1 MDANKRIV
9 GMDGG
14 GNEIVATV
22 RKYGPVLML
31 VNKESGKT
39 VNMAPIKAPLTIESI
54 TKADA
59 EKLFAFPKL
68 LGRYNRYE
76 VKLNRGKY
84 GLYAKYGEEN
94 ISLNALGNKDA
105 DSITLD
111 DVIKLIE
118 ERNEKYL
125 WAGKEGKIQYLILD
139 GKYGRYINVSD
150 RSKKTSKP
158 LNIKLD
164 ESYDPKTLTMD
175 LVKKIVEE
183 GKINRYKKKIKEAN
197 EEKKP
202 VKEEKKQRLNNFK
215 FLR

>member
-111 DVIKLIE
+111 DPVLRSAIKPDGEVSIYDFQRQLRQDPRWQYTNNARE
-118 ERNEKYL
+118 E
-125 WAGKEGKIQYLILD
+125 
-139 GKYGRYINVSD
+139 VSN
-150 RSKKTSKP
+150 S
-158 LNIKLD
+158 
-164 ESYDPKTLTMD
+164 
-175 LVKKIVEE
+175 V
-183 GKINRYKKKIKEAN
+183 
-197 EEKKP
+197 
-202 VKEEKKQRLNNFK
+202 QRVLKDFG
-215 FLR
+215 FMG